1 MRISITFVFPDPSEL
16 NRLGLVWGMNSWVD
30 SGRSAPMTAFESDDL
45 DVLLE
50 QLEAEERELSAQRRK
65 LHDRLASFPNEVTI
79 EKERELSKRRS
90 ELHVRIDALRAER
103 SRGRD
108 AQRDTAT

>member
-1 MRISITFVFPDPSEL
+1 
-16 NRLGLVWGMNSWVD
+16 
-30 SGRSAPMTAFESDDL
+30 MTAFESDDL

-50 QLEAEERELSAQRRK
+50 QLETEERELSAQRRK

-90 ELHVRIDALRAER
+90 ELHVRIDTLRAER
-103 SRGRD
+103 SRRRD